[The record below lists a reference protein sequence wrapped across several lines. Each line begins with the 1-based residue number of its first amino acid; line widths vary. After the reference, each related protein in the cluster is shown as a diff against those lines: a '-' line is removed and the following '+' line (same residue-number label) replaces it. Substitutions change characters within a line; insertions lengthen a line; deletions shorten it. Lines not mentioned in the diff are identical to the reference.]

1 MHRANTAY
9 AGAVFGVFYM
19 TFEEVFSFEHLLDCG
34 RECLSG
40 VTWKSSAQMF
50 EINLLQWVATL
61 HRDLLSGAY
70 RSRGFNKFELCERGK
85 RREISSVHISERC
98 VQKCLVK
105 YALKPAIIPRL
116 IYDNAATIEGR
127 GTEFAVKR
135 LREHLRYHVARY
147 GRAGGI
153 LTLDYHNYFGSIEHD
168 RLLEMLRPLIDDD
181 RVYGLVVYFIRC
193 FPGDCGLG
201 LGSEISQVC
210 AVFYPNSIDHYMK
223 DARRVHGYARYMDDS
238 YAISHDLDELREY
251 REIITRKSADLGLQ
265 LNDKMTQITKFDGGN
280 FVYLKKRVFLTENGR
295 IVMRLVPKN
304 ITQRRRGIKKQNIL
318 IAEGRMTTEARQQ
331 SFNSWRGYAE
341 KYDSHT
347 SIKRLESMLDVIAAP
362 ESYTQAKERCV

>member
-1 MHRANTAY
+1 
-9 AGAVFGVFYM
+9 M
-19 TFEEVFSFEHLLDCG
+19 TFEEVFSIEHLLICA

-40 VTWKSSAQMF
+40 VTWKQSAQMF

-61 HRDLLSGAY
+61 HRDLMTGAY
-70 RSRGFNKFELCERGK
+70 RSRGFNHFTICERGK

-105 YALKPAIIPRL
+105 YALKPAIVPRL

-135 LREHLRYHVARY
+135 LREHLRWHLARY

-153 LTLDYHNYFGSIEHD
+153 LTVDYHNYFGSIDHD
-168 RLLEMLRPLIDDD
+168 RLLSMLREIIDDD
-181 RVYGLVVYFIRC
+181 QVFNLTVYFIRC
-193 FPGDCGLG
+193 FPGDIGLG
-201 LGSEISQVC
+201 LGSEISQIS
-210 AVFYPNSIDHYMK
+210 AVFFPNSLDHHMK
-223 DARRVHGYARYMDDS
+223 DTLQVHGYARYMDDS
-238 YAISHDLDELREY
+238 YSISESLDELREH
-251 REIITRKSADLGLQ
+251 REVISRKSAELGLQ
-265 LNDKMTQITKFDGGN
+265 LNDKMTQITKFDGGS
-280 FVYLKKRVFLTENGR
+280 FVYLKKRVFITEENR
-295 IVMRLVPKN
+295 IVMRLTPKN

-318 IAEGRMTTEARQQ
+318 IAEGRMTPESRQQ

-347 SIKRLESMLDVIAAP
+347 SVMRLEAMVSTGAGALEGSNVFA
-362 ESYTQAKERCV
+362 